1 MVSVTPFET
10 CSWESLY
17 YTLCEQPYF
26 FFLDSSDS
34 TSSHSKY
41 SMMGCRPYVHIQSE
55 GSGTRLR
62 YRHGKQDTTEKDVF
76 SVLNGL
82 LETCNLQ
89 DLEFDFPIG
98 GAVGY
103 IGYEAAKQFQDF
115 NWISHESDIP
125 TVQFGFYDGVF
136 VLDHMSKTVYKVTV
150 QLCPDTE
157 SVMRELDAI
166 VVSSKPAFL
175 SGFQVGQT
183 RVSLSY
189 LDYKSAIESVLEYI
203 RKGDIYQVN
212 FSYKVEA
219 AYSGSARAIYD
230 RLRDVSPAPY
240 SSFLSFDLLT
250 VFSSSP
256 ECFVDI
262 RHDTIQTLPIKG
274 TVARGITDQDDES
287 LKATLLSSEKDAA
300 ELLMIVDLE
309 RNDLARVCKPGT
321 VHVPDLRRLETYAQ
335 VHHLVST
342 VQGELRDDCS
352 HVDAVTTLFPGGS
365 ITGAPKIRAMEII
378 DELETSAR
386 SVYTG
391 VIGCFGFNKISQF
404 NIAIRTIYAHNG
416 VLSFHVG
423 SGVVVDSTPEKEWEE
438 TRVKAKGMLEALTLG
453 GW

>member
-1 MVSVTPFET
+1 MVKVTPFKT
-10 CSWESLY
+10 CSWYALY
-17 YTLCEQPYF
+17 YSLCEQPYF

-34 TSSHSKY
+34 TSLCSEY
-41 SMMGCRPYVHIQSE
+41 SMMGCRPYLHIQSE
-55 GSGTRLR
+55 EQGTNLK
-62 YRHGKQDTTEKDVF
+62 YRHGKVDQVDDDALSFLNDTLSSIELPDEAY
-76 SVLNGL
+76 G
-82 LETCNLQ
+82 
-89 DLEFDFPIG
+89 FPVG

-115 NWISHESDIP
+115 NWMSHQSKIP
-125 TVQFGFYDGVF
+125 NVQFGFYDVVY
-136 VLDHMSKTVYKVTV
+136 VLEHRSKTLYKVEV
-150 QLCPDTE
+150 SLCPDTQAV
-157 SVMRELDAI
+157 SQELDMISA
-166 VVSSKPAFL
+166 SSKPAFL
-175 SGFQVGQT
+175 LGFQVEKPV
-183 RVSLSY
+183 VSLTY
-189 LDYKSAIESVLEYI
+189 EQYKSAVDAVLDYI

-212 FSYKVEA
+212 FSYKVDA
-219 AYSGSARAIYD
+219 PFSGSLRAIYD

-240 SSFLSFDLLT
+240 SSFLSFDDFS

-262 RHDTIQTLPIKG
+262 RHQTIKTLPIKG
-274 TVARGITDQDDES
+274 TVSRGGTDEEDLA
-287 LKATLLSSEKDAA
+287 LKETLLLSEKDAA

-309 RNDLARVCKPGT
+309 RNDLARVCKQST
-321 VHVPDLRRLETYAQ
+321 VHVPDLKRLETYAQ

-352 HVDAVTTLFPGGS
+352 HVDAVATLFPGGS

-391 VIGCFGFNKISQF
+391 IIGCFGFNKFSQF

-416 VLSFHVG
+416 VLSFHIG

-438 TRVKAKGMLEALTLG
+438 TRVKAKGMLEALMIG